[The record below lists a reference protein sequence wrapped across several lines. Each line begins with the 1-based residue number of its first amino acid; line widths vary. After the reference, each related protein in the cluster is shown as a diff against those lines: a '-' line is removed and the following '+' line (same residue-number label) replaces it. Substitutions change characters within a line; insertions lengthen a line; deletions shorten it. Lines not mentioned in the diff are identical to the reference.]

1 MTAFSPT
8 ALLDAVGRTRQPHL
22 TWYGGPDGS
31 ERVELSGHVLAN
43 WVAKTANFLDEEGV
57 GEGDVVVVDLPVHWR
72 AVVWVWAAWIRGAAV
87 SFVPDGGSAG
97 GADDDGGSGGGDDG
111 GGGAAVVATDRPER
125 HAGGEALV
133 VAVPLAPLALR
144 WAGDLPA
151 GTLDGGDI
159 LGQADVLLARGVVR
173 GAARA
178 VEDSG
183 LSFEDL
189 DAAIG
194 TGDGTR
200 IAFVPGSVWELARTA
215 FSAWRGG
222 GSVVVFAEQPG
233 EVRRNELVAQEGA
246 RFVE

>member
-8 ALLDAVGRTRQPHL
+8 ALLDAVARSRQPHI

-57 GEGDVVVVDLPVHWR
+57 GGGDVVVVDLPVHWR

-97 GADDDGGSGGGDDG
+97 GADDGGGVV
-111 GGGAAVVATDRPER
+111 AVVATDRPER

-151 GTLDGGDI
+151 GALDGGDI
-159 LGQADVLLARGVVR
+159 LGQADVLLAPGVAG

-222 GSVVVFAEQPG
+222 GSVVVFAERLSEG
-233 EVRRNELVAQEGA
+233 RRDELVAQEGA

>member
-125 HAGGEALV
+125 HAGREAVV
-133 VAVPLAPLALR
+133 VAVSLAPLALR
-144 WAGDLPA
+144 WDGELPPGA
-151 GTLDGGDI
+151 MDGGEI
-159 LGQADVLLARGVVR
+159 MGQADVLVMPGAVVR
-173 GAARA
+173 GETA
-178 VEDSG
+178 VADSG

-222 GSVVVFAEQPG
+222 GSVVVFTEQLSDA
-233 EVRRNELVAQEGA
+233 RRNQLIAQEGA

>member
-57 GEGDVVVVDLPVHWR
+57 GSGDVVVVDLPVHWR
-72 AVVWVWAAWIRGAAV
+72 AVVWVWAAWVRGAAV
-87 SFVPDGGSAG
+87 SFVPDGGG
-97 GADDDGGSGGGDDG
+97 GTPDGGDG
-111 GGGAAVVATDRPER
+111 SPAVVVTDRPEH
-125 HAGGEALV
+125 HAARPDGALV

-144 WAGDLPA
+144 WSGDLPGGA
-151 GTLDGGDI
+151 VDGGAEVM
-159 LGQADVLLARGVVR
+159 GQADVLLAPGKRQ
-173 GAARA
+173 AQAWA
-178 VEDSG
+178 VADSG

-194 TGDGTR
+194 MGDGSR
-200 IAFVPGSVWELARTA
+200 IAFAPGSVWELARTA

-222 GSVVVFAEQPG
+222 GTVVVFG
-233 EVRRNELVAQEGA
+233 EEVAPERRAVLGQQEGA
-246 RFVE
+246 RVLV